1 MNSLRTKQVLKGA
14 LVILFAV
21 STSVPQWTVYGESI
35 SSESESRE
43 VETTETTDAGNE
55 TKSSTSQTETNTE
68 TTAETSVTSTDQETT
83 ATTDNQQTDE
93 ATATETPNDKSS
105 SAKVSDKE
113 NGTENDDIGKGE
125 NFNGKKYLNYFGK
138 QMTDILNGPVDE
150 INARLIGLVLSELF
164 GKDYGVDK
172 EIIKHLIAT
181 YLLYDIAFS
190 KNSVLMSMLGGT
202 DDGTTPTENT
212 GFYPNTKQ
220 LHQTVL
226 NKQDGKMMD
235 VYAYYVDQGS
245 DKTVMIHGGFRGN
258 WNNGIVTEEYNDFY
272 KAGYNLLFV
281 DSRATGNSGGD
292 YVTYGQYESDDVLY
306 WINQEVRE
314 RPSQKILLYGGSM
327 GAATMMSVL
336 AKDIPVNV
344 KGIIENCGF
353 ASIDE
358 QLRFTYSQTVVP
370 ALPPAIKNQLD
381 IIGDQEHEDLFMGLL
396 KQYYFDQE
404 MHLDPTAALPTI
416 GMSGSLPKLIIHG
429 TADDVVPVSNAQKLY
444 ELAGGYKDL
453 LLVEGAGHGKAQEV
467 DHAAYTKHVTDFLK
481 VVFHDQINVKYVD
494 ENNKSLLKDQD
505 EIWLYGAYGENY
517 VTEQKT
523 FEGYELANV
532 EGPTEG
538 VFNETT
544 PTIIYHYKK
553 IPVVPPK
560 KQDPA
565 ENADNKG
572 KDEPRDDQSS
582 DDTLPIQMTVKVQK
596 KTDAKKECCRKLG
609 KRNIR
614 FSFIQVDFY
623 LLARLSHGFGEER
636 EGK

>member
-1 MNSLRTKQVLKGA
+1 MNRLRTKQVLKGA
-14 LVILFAV
+14 LAVLFAV
-21 STSVPQWTVYGESI
+21 STNVPQWSVYGESI
-35 SSESESRE
+35 FSESGSRE
-43 VETTETTDAGNE
+43 VETTETTDARNE
-55 TKSSTSQTETNTE
+55 TKSSTSQTETSTE

-93 ATATETPNDKSS
+93 ATATKTPNDKSS

-281 DSRATGNSGGD
+281 DSRTTGNSGGD

-505 EIWLYGAYGENY
+505 EIRLYGAYGENY

-596 KTDAKKECCRKLG
+596 KTDTKKGMLPKTGEKKHSLLIYSGGFLSASTIITWIWRRKRG
-609 KRNIR
+609 
-614 FSFIQVDFY
+614 
-623 LLARLSHGFGEER
+623 
-636 EGK
+636 

>member
-1 MNSLRTKQVLKGA
+1 MNRLRTKQVLKGA
-14 LVILFAV
+14 LVVLFAV
-21 STSVPQWTVYGESI
+21 STNVPQWSVYGESI
-35 SSESESRE
+35 FSESGSRE
-43 VETTETTDAGNE
+43 VETTETTDARNE
-55 TKSSTSQTETNTE
+55 TKSSTSQTETSTE

-93 ATATETPNDKSS
+93 ATATKTPNDKSS

-505 EIWLYGAYGENY
+505 EIRLYGAYGENY

-582 DDTLPIQMTVKVQK
+582 DDTLQIQMTVKVQK
-596 KTDAKKECCRKLG
+596 KTDTKKGMLPKTGEKKHSLLIYSGGFLSASTIITWIWRRKRG
-609 KRNIR
+609 
-614 FSFIQVDFY
+614 
-623 LLARLSHGFGEER
+623 
-636 EGK
+636 

>member
-1 MNSLRTKQVLKGA
+1 MLKGA
-14 LVILFAV
+14 LVVLFAV
-21 STSVPQWTVYGESI
+21 STNVPQWSVYGESI
-35 SSESESRE
+35 FSESGSRE
-43 VETTETTDAGNE
+43 VETTETTDARNE
-55 TKSSTSQTETNTE
+55 TKSSTSQTETSTE

-93 ATATETPNDKSS
+93 ATATKTPNDKSS

-212 GFYPNTKQ
+212 GFYTNTKQ

-381 IIGDQEHEDLFMGLL
+381 IIGDQEHEDLFMGLF

-494 ENNKSLLKDQD
+494 ENNKSLLKDLD
-505 EIWLYGAYGENY
+505 EIRLYGAYGENY

-596 KTDAKKECCRKLG
+596 KTDTKKGMLPKTGEKKHSLLIYSGGFLSASTIITWIWRRKRG
-609 KRNIR
+609 
-614 FSFIQVDFY
+614 
-623 LLARLSHGFGEER
+623 
-636 EGK
+636 

>member
-1 MNSLRTKQVLKGA
+1 ML
-14 LVILFAV
+14 
-21 STSVPQWTVYGESI
+21 
-35 SSESESRE
+35 
-43 VETTETTDAGNE
+43 E
-55 TKSSTSQTETNTE
+55 TKSSTSQTETSTE

-538 VFNETT
+538 VFNETA

-596 KTDAKKECCRKLG
+596 KTDTKKGMLPKTGEKKHSLLIYSGGFLSASTIITWIWRRKRG
-609 KRNIR
+609 
-614 FSFIQVDFY
+614 
-623 LLARLSHGFGEER
+623 
-636 EGK
+636 

>member
-1 MNSLRTKQVLKGA
+1 MNRLRTKQVLKGA
-14 LVILFAV
+14 LVVLFAV
-21 STSVPQWTVYGESI
+21 STNVPQWSVYGESI
-35 SSESESRE
+35 FSESGSRE
-43 VETTETTDAGNE
+43 VETTETTDARNE
-55 TKSSTSQTETNTE
+55 TKSSTSQTETSTE

-538 VFNETT
+538 VFNETA

-572 KDEPRDDQSS
+572 KDEPRDEQSS

-596 KTDAKKECCRKLG
+596 KTDTKKGMLPKTGEKKHSLLIYSGGFLSASTIITWIWRRKRG
-609 KRNIR
+609 
-614 FSFIQVDFY
+614 
-623 LLARLSHGFGEER
+623 
-636 EGK
+636 

>member
-1 MNSLRTKQVLKGA
+1 MLKGA
-14 LVILFAV
+14 LVVLFAV
-21 STSVPQWTVYGESI
+21 STNVPQWSVYGESI
-35 SSESESRE
+35 FSESGSRE
-43 VETTETTDAGNE
+43 VETTETTDARNE
-55 TKSSTSQTETNTE
+55 TKSSTSQTETSTE

-381 IIGDQEHEDLFMGLL
+381 IIGDQEHKDLFMGLL

-505 EIWLYGAYGENY
+505 EIRLYGAYGENY

-596 KTDAKKECCRKLG
+596 KTDTKKGMLPKTGEKKHSLLIYSGEFLSASTIITWIWRRKRG
-609 KRNIR
+609 
-614 FSFIQVDFY
+614 
-623 LLARLSHGFGEER
+623 
-636 EGK
+636 

>member
-1 MNSLRTKQVLKGA
+1 MNRLRTKQVLKGA
-14 LVILFAV
+14 LVVLFAV
-21 STSVPQWTVYGESI
+21 STNVPQWSVYGESI
-35 SSESESRE
+35 FSESGSRE
-43 VETTETTDAGNE
+43 VETTETTDARNE
-55 TKSSTSQTETNTE
+55 TKSSTSQTETSTE

-212 GFYPNTKQ
+212 GFYTNTKQ

-596 KTDAKKECCRKLG
+596 KTDTKKGMLPKTGEKKHSLLIYSGGFLSASTIITWIWRRKRG
-609 KRNIR
+609 
-614 FSFIQVDFY
+614 
-623 LLARLSHGFGEER
+623 
-636 EGK
+636 

>member
-1 MNSLRTKQVLKGA
+1 MLKGA
-14 LVILFAV
+14 LVVLFAV
-21 STSVPQWTVYGESI
+21 STNVPQWSVYGESI
-35 SSESESRE
+35 FSESGSRE
-43 VETTETTDAGNE
+43 VETTETTDARNE
-55 TKSSTSQTETNTE
+55 TKSSTSQTETSTE

-444 ELAGGYKDL
+444 ELAGRYKDL

-538 VFNETT
+538 VFNETA

-596 KTDAKKECCRKLG
+596 KTDTKKGMLPKTGEKKHSLLIYSGGFLSASTIITWIWRRKRG
-609 KRNIR
+609 
-614 FSFIQVDFY
+614 
-623 LLARLSHGFGEER
+623 
-636 EGK
+636 

>member
-1 MNSLRTKQVLKGA
+1 MLKGA
-14 LVILFAV
+14 LVVLFAV
-21 STSVPQWTVYGESI
+21 STNVPQWSVYGESI
-35 SSESESRE
+35 FSESGSRE
-43 VETTETTDAGNE
+43 VETTETTDARNE
-55 TKSSTSQTETNTE
+55 TKSSTSQTETSTE

-83 ATTDNQQTDE
+83 STTDNQQTDE

-538 VFNETT
+538 VFNETA

-596 KTDAKKECCRKLG
+596 KTDTKKGMLPKTGEKKHSLLIYSGGFLSASTIITWIWRRKRG
-609 KRNIR
+609 
-614 FSFIQVDFY
+614 
-623 LLARLSHGFGEER
+623 
-636 EGK
+636 

>member
-1 MNSLRTKQVLKGA
+1 MNRLRTKQVLKGA
-14 LVILFAV
+14 LVVLFAV
-21 STSVPQWTVYGESI
+21 STNVPQWSVYGESI
-35 SSESESRE
+35 FSESGSRE
-43 VETTETTDAGNE
+43 VETTETTDARNE
-55 TKSSTSQTETNTE
+55 TKSSTSQTETSTE

-538 VFNETT
+538 VFNETA

-596 KTDAKKECCRKLG
+596 KTDTKKGMLPKTGEK
-609 KRNIR
+609 KH
-614 FSFIQVDFY
+614 S
-623 LLARLSHGFGEER
+623 LLIYSGGFLSASTIITWIW
-636 EGK
+636 

>member
-1 MNSLRTKQVLKGA
+1 MRTKQVLKGA
-14 LVILFAV
+14 LVVLFAV
-21 STSVPQWTVYGESI
+21 STNVPQWSVYGESI
-35 SSESESRE
+35 FSESGSRE
-43 VETTETTDAGNE
+43 VETTETTDARNE
-55 TKSSTSQTETNTE
+55 TKSSTSQTETSTE

-93 ATATETPNDKSS
+93 ATATKTPNDKSS

-202 DDGTTPTENT
+202 DDGTTLTENT

-404 MHLDPTAALPTI
+404 IHLDPTAALPTI

-505 EIWLYGAYGENY
+505 EIRLYGAYGENY

-596 KTDAKKECCRKLG
+596 KTDTKKGMLPKTGEKKHSLLIYSGGFLSASTIITWIWRRKRG
-609 KRNIR
+609 
-614 FSFIQVDFY
+614 
-623 LLARLSHGFGEER
+623 
-636 EGK
+636 

>member
-1 MNSLRTKQVLKGA
+1 MLKGA
-14 LVILFAV
+14 LVVLFAV
-21 STSVPQWTVYGESI
+21 STNVPQWSVYGESI
-35 SSESESRE
+35 FSESGSRE
-43 VETTETTDAGNE
+43 VETTETTDARNE
-55 TKSSTSQTETNTE
+55 TKSSTSQTETSTE

-416 GMSGSLPKLIIHG
+416 GMSGSLLKLIIHG

-538 VFNETT
+538 VFNETA

-596 KTDAKKECCRKLG
+596 KTDTKKGMLPKTGEKKHSLLIYSGGFLSASTIITWIWRRKRG
-609 KRNIR
+609 
-614 FSFIQVDFY
+614 
-623 LLARLSHGFGEER
+623 
-636 EGK
+636 

>member
-1 MNSLRTKQVLKGA
+1 MRTKQVLKGA
-14 LVILFAV
+14 LVVLFAV
-21 STSVPQWTVYGESI
+21 STNVPQWSVYGESI
-35 SSESESRE
+35 LSESGSRE
-43 VETTETTDAGNE
+43 VETTETTDARNE
-55 TKSSTSQTETNTE
+55 TKSSTSQTETSTE

-505 EIWLYGAYGENY
+505 EIRLYGAYGENY

-596 KTDAKKECCRKLG
+596 KTDTKKGMLPKTGEKKHSLLIYSGGFLSASTIITWIWRRKRG
-609 KRNIR
+609 
-614 FSFIQVDFY
+614 
-623 LLARLSHGFGEER
+623 
-636 EGK
+636 

>member
-1 MNSLRTKQVLKGA
+1 MNRLRTKQVLKGA
-14 LVILFAV
+14 LVVLFAV
-21 STSVPQWTVYGESI
+21 STNVPQWSVYGESI
-35 SSESESRE
+35 FSESGSRE
-43 VETTETTDAGNE
+43 VETTETTDARNE
-55 TKSSTSQTETNTE
+55 TKSSTSQTETSTE

-93 ATATETPNDKSS
+93 ATATKTPNDKSS

-245 DKTVMIHGGFRGN
+245 DKIVMIHGGFRGN

-505 EIWLYGAYGENY
+505 EIRLYGAYGENY

-596 KTDAKKECCRKLG
+596 KTDTKKGMLPKTGEKKHSLLIYSGEFLSASTIITWIWRRKRG
-609 KRNIR
+609 
-614 FSFIQVDFY
+614 
-623 LLARLSHGFGEER
+623 
-636 EGK
+636 

>member
-1 MNSLRTKQVLKGA
+1 MNRLRTKQVLKGA
-14 LVILFAV
+14 LVVLFAV
-21 STSVPQWTVYGESI
+21 STNVPQWSVYGESI
-35 SSESESRE
+35 FSESGSRE
-43 VETTETTDAGNE
+43 VETTETTDARNE
-55 TKSSTSQTETNTE
+55 TKSSTSQTETSTE

-381 IIGDQEHEDLFMGLL
+381 IIWDQEHEDLFMGLL

-538 VFNETT
+538 VFNETA

-596 KTDAKKECCRKLG
+596 KTDTKKGMLPKTGEKKHSLLIYSVGFLSASTIITWIWRRKRG
-609 KRNIR
+609 
-614 FSFIQVDFY
+614 
-623 LLARLSHGFGEER
+623 
-636 EGK
+636 

>member
-1 MNSLRTKQVLKGA
+1 MLKGA
-14 LVILFAV
+14 LVVLFAV
-21 STSVPQWTVYGESI
+21 STNVPQWSVYGESI
-35 SSESESRE
+35 FSESGSRE
-43 VETTETTDAGNE
+43 VETTETTDARNE
-55 TKSSTSQTETNTE
+55 TKSSTSQTETSTE

-93 ATATETPNDKSS
+93 ATATKTPNDKSS

-245 DKTVMIHGGFRGN
+245 DKIVMIHGGFRGN

-404 MHLDPTAALPTI
+404 MHLDPTAALSTI

-538 VFNETT
+538 VFNETA

-596 KTDAKKECCRKLG
+596 KTDTKKGMLPKTGEKKHSLLIYSGGFLSASTIITWIWRRKRG
-609 KRNIR
+609 
-614 FSFIQVDFY
+614 
-623 LLARLSHGFGEER
+623 
-636 EGK
+636 

>member
-1 MNSLRTKQVLKGA
+1 MLKGA
-14 LVILFAV
+14 LVVLFAV
-21 STSVPQWTVYGESI
+21 STNVPQWSVYGESI
-35 SSESESRE
+35 FSESGSRE
-43 VETTETTDAGNE
+43 VETTETTDARNE
-55 TKSSTSQTETNTE
+55 TKSSTSQTETSTE

-505 EIWLYGAYGENY
+505 EIRLYGAYGENY

-538 VFNETT
+538 VFNETA

-596 KTDAKKECCRKLG
+596 KTDTKKGMLPKTGEKKHSLLIYSGGFLSASTIITWIWRRKRG
-609 KRNIR
+609 
-614 FSFIQVDFY
+614 
-623 LLARLSHGFGEER
+623 
-636 EGK
+636 

>member
-1 MNSLRTKQVLKGA
+1 MLKGA
-14 LVILFAV
+14 LVVLFAV
-21 STSVPQWTVYGESI
+21 STNVPQWSVYGESI
-35 SSESESRE
+35 FSESGSRE
-43 VETTETTDAGNE
+43 VETTETTDARNE
-55 TKSSTSQTETNTE
+55 TKSSTSQTETSTE

-467 DHAAYTKHVTDFLK
+467 DHAAYAKHVTDFLK

-538 VFNETT
+538 VFNETA

-596 KTDAKKECCRKLG
+596 KTDTKKGMLPKTGEKKHSLLIYSGGFLSASTIITWIWRRKRG
-609 KRNIR
+609 
-614 FSFIQVDFY
+614 
-623 LLARLSHGFGEER
+623 
-636 EGK
+636 

>member
-1 MNSLRTKQVLKGA
+1 MNRLRTKQVLKGA
-14 LVILFAV
+14 LVVLFAV
-21 STSVPQWTVYGESI
+21 STNVPQWSVYGESI
-35 SSESESRE
+35 FSESGSRE
-43 VETTETTDAGNE
+43 VETTETTDARNE
-55 TKSSTSQTETNTE
+55 TKSSTSQTETSTE

-93 ATATETPNDKSS
+93 ATATKTPNDKSS

-245 DKTVMIHGGFRGN
+245 DKIVMIHGGFRGN

-429 TADDVVPVSNAQKLY
+429 TADDVVPVFNAQKLY

-505 EIWLYGAYGENY
+505 EIRLYGAYGENY

-596 KTDAKKECCRKLG
+596 KTDTKKGMLPKTGEKKHSLLIYSGGFLSASTIITWIWRRKRG
-609 KRNIR
+609 
-614 FSFIQVDFY
+614 
-623 LLARLSHGFGEER
+623 
-636 EGK
+636 

>member
-1 MNSLRTKQVLKGA
+1 MNRLRTKQVLKGA
-14 LVILFAV
+14 LVVLFAV
-21 STSVPQWTVYGESI
+21 STNVPQWSVYGESI
-35 SSESESRE
+35 FSESGSRE
-43 VETTETTDAGNE
+43 VETTETTDARNE
-55 TKSSTSQTETNTE
+55 TKSSTSQTETSTE

-523 FEGYELANV
+523 FEGYKLANV

-538 VFNETT
+538 VFNETA

-596 KTDAKKECCRKLG
+596 KTDTKKGMLPKTGEKKHSLLIYSGGFLSASTIITWIWRRKRG
-609 KRNIR
+609 
-614 FSFIQVDFY
+614 
-623 LLARLSHGFGEER
+623 
-636 EGK
+636 

>member
-1 MNSLRTKQVLKGA
+1 MLKGA
-14 LVILFAV
+14 LVVLFAV
-21 STSVPQWTVYGESI
+21 STNVPQWSVYGESI
-35 SSESESRE
+35 FSESGSRE
-43 VETTETTDAGNE
+43 VETTETTDARNE
-55 TKSSTSQTETNTE
+55 TKSSTSQTETSTE

-93 ATATETPNDKSS
+93 ATATKTPNDKSS

-190 KNSVLMSMLGGT
+190 KNSVLMSMLGGK

-505 EIWLYGAYGENY
+505 EIRLYGAYGENY

-596 KTDAKKECCRKLG
+596 KTDTKKGMLPKTGEKKHSLLIYSGGFLSASTIITWIWRRKRG
-609 KRNIR
+609 
-614 FSFIQVDFY
+614 
-623 LLARLSHGFGEER
+623 
-636 EGK
+636 

>member
-1 MNSLRTKQVLKGA
+1 MLKGA
-14 LVILFAV
+14 LVVLFAV
-21 STSVPQWTVYGESI
+21 STNVPQWSVYGESI
-35 SSESESRE
+35 FSESGSRE
-43 VETTETTDAGNE
+43 VETTETTDARNE
-55 TKSSTSQTETNTE
+55 TKSSTSQTETSTE

-245 DKTVMIHGGFRGN
+245 DKTVIIHGGFRGN

-505 EIWLYGAYGENY
+505 EIRLYGAYGENY

-596 KTDAKKECCRKLG
+596 KTDTKKGMLPKTGEKKHSLLIYSGGFLSASTIITWIWRRKRG
-609 KRNIR
+609 
-614 FSFIQVDFY
+614 
-623 LLARLSHGFGEER
+623 
-636 EGK
+636 

>member
-1 MNSLRTKQVLKGA
+1 MLKGA
-14 LVILFAV
+14 LVVLFAV
-21 STSVPQWTVYGESI
+21 STNVPQWSVYGESI
-35 SSESESRE
+35 FSESGSRE
-43 VETTETTDAGNE
+43 VETTETTDARNE
-55 TKSSTSQTETNTE
+55 TKSSTSQTETSTE

-83 ATTDNQQTDE
+83 TTTDNQQTDE

-538 VFNETT
+538 VFNETA

-596 KTDAKKECCRKLG
+596 KTDTKKGMLPKTGEKKHSLLIYSGGFLSASTIITWIWRRKRG
-609 KRNIR
+609 
-614 FSFIQVDFY
+614 
-623 LLARLSHGFGEER
+623 
-636 EGK
+636 

>member
-1 MNSLRTKQVLKGA
+1 MLKGA
-14 LVILFAV
+14 LVVLFAV
-21 STSVPQWTVYGESI
+21 STNVPQWSVYGESI
-35 SSESESRE
+35 FSESGSRE
-43 VETTETTDAGNE
+43 VETTETTDARNE
-55 TKSSTSQTETNTE
+55 TKSSTSQTETSTE

-93 ATATETPNDKSS
+93 ATATKTPNDKSS

-596 KTDAKKECCRKLG
+596 KTDTKKGMLPKTGEKKHSLLIYSGGFLSASTIITWIWRRKRG
-609 KRNIR
+609 
-614 FSFIQVDFY
+614 
-623 LLARLSHGFGEER
+623 
-636 EGK
+636 

>member
-1 MNSLRTKQVLKGA
+1 VLKGA
-14 LVILFAV
+14 LVVLFAV
-21 STSVPQWTVYGESI
+21 STNVPQWSVYGESI
-35 SSESESRE
+35 FSESGSRE
-43 VETTETTDAGNE
+43 VETTETTDARNE
-55 TKSSTSQTETNTE
+55 TKSSTSQTETSTE

-93 ATATETPNDKSS
+93 ATATKTPNDKSS

-505 EIWLYGAYGENY
+505 EIRLYGAYGENY

-596 KTDAKKECCRKLG
+596 KTDTKKGMLPKTGEKKHSLLIYSGEFLSASTIITWIWRRKRG
-609 KRNIR
+609 
-614 FSFIQVDFY
+614 
-623 LLARLSHGFGEER
+623 
-636 EGK
+636 

>member
-1 MNSLRTKQVLKGA
+1 MLKGA
-14 LVILFAV
+14 LVVLFAV
-21 STSVPQWTVYGESI
+21 STNVPQWSVYGESI
-35 SSESESRE
+35 FSESGSRE
-43 VETTETTDAGNE
+43 VETTETTDARNE
-55 TKSSTSQTETNTE
+55 TKSSTSQTETSTE

-93 ATATETPNDKSS
+93 ATATKTPNDKSS

-245 DKTVMIHGGFRGN
+245 DKIVMIHGGFRGN

-596 KTDAKKECCRKLG
+596 KTDTKKGMLPKTGEKKHSLLIYSGGFLSASTIITWIWRRKRG
-609 KRNIR
+609 
-614 FSFIQVDFY
+614 
-623 LLARLSHGFGEER
+623 
-636 EGK
+636 

>member
-1 MNSLRTKQVLKGA
+1 MRTKQVLKGA
-14 LVILFAV
+14 LVVLFAV
-21 STSVPQWTVYGESI
+21 STNVPQWSVYGESI
-35 SSESESRE
+35 FSESGSRE
-43 VETTETTDAGNE
+43 VETTETTDARNE
-55 TKSSTSQTETNTE
+55 TKSSTSQTETSTE

-538 VFNETT
+538 VFNETA

-596 KTDAKKECCRKLG
+596 KTDTKKGMLPKTGEKKYSLLIYSGGFLSASTIITWIWRRKRG
-609 KRNIR
+609 
-614 FSFIQVDFY
+614 
-623 LLARLSHGFGEER
+623 
-636 EGK
+636 

>member
-1 MNSLRTKQVLKGA
+1 MNRLRTKQVLKGA
-14 LVILFAV
+14 LVVLFAV
-21 STSVPQWTVYGESI
+21 STNVPQWSVYGESI
-35 SSESESRE
+35 FSESGSRE
-43 VETTETTDAGNE
+43 VETTETTDARNE
-55 TKSSTSQTETNTE
+55 TKSSTSQTETSTE

-538 VFNETT
+538 VFNETA

-596 KTDAKKECCRKLG
+596 KTDTKKGMLPKTGEKKYSLLIYSGGFLSASTIITWIWRRKRG
-609 KRNIR
+609 
-614 FSFIQVDFY
+614 
-623 LLARLSHGFGEER
+623 
-636 EGK
+636 

>member
-1 MNSLRTKQVLKGA
+1 MLKGA
-14 LVILFAV
+14 LVVLFAV
-21 STSVPQWTVYGESI
+21 STNVPQWSVYGESI
-35 SSESESRE
+35 FSESGSRE
-43 VETTETTDAGNE
+43 VETTETTDARNE
-55 TKSSTSQTETNTE
+55 TKSSTSQTETSTE

-93 ATATETPNDKSS
+93 ATATKTPNDKSS

-245 DKTVMIHGGFRGN
+245 DKIVMIHGGFRGN

-505 EIWLYGAYGENY
+505 EIRLYGAYGENY

-538 VFNETT
+538 VFNETI

-596 KTDAKKECCRKLG
+596 KTDTKKGMLPKTGEKKHSLLIYSGGFLSASTIITWIWRRKRG
-609 KRNIR
+609 
-614 FSFIQVDFY
+614 
-623 LLARLSHGFGEER
+623 
-636 EGK
+636 

>member
-1 MNSLRTKQVLKGA
+1 MLKGA
-14 LVILFAV
+14 LVVLFAV
-21 STSVPQWTVYGESI
+21 STNVPQWSVYGESI
-35 SSESESRE
+35 FSESGSRE
-43 VETTETTDAGNE
+43 VETTETTDARNE
-55 TKSSTSQTETNTE
+55 TKSSTSQTETSTE

-93 ATATETPNDKSS
+93 ATATKTPNDKSS

-245 DKTVMIHGGFRGN
+245 DKIVMIHGGFRGN

-404 MHLDPTAALPTI
+404 MHLDPTAVLPTI

-505 EIWLYGAYGENY
+505 EIRLYGAYGENY

-596 KTDAKKECCRKLG
+596 KTDTKKGMLPKTGEKKHSLLIYSGGFLSASTIITWIWRRKRG
-609 KRNIR
+609 
-614 FSFIQVDFY
+614 
-623 LLARLSHGFGEER
+623 
-636 EGK
+636 

>member
-1 MNSLRTKQVLKGA
+1 MLKGA
-14 LVILFAV
+14 LVVLFAV
-21 STSVPQWTVYGESI
+21 STNVPQWSVYGESI
-35 SSESESRE
+35 FSESGSRE
-43 VETTETTDAGNE
+43 VETTETTDARNE
-55 TKSSTSQTETNTE
+55 TKSSTSQTETSTE

-505 EIWLYGAYGENY
+505 EIWLYGSYGENY

-538 VFNETT
+538 VFNETA

-596 KTDAKKECCRKLG
+596 KTDTKKGMLPKTGEKKHSLLIYSGGFLSASTIITWIWRRKRG
-609 KRNIR
+609 
-614 FSFIQVDFY
+614 
-623 LLARLSHGFGEER
+623 
-636 EGK
+636 

>member
-1 MNSLRTKQVLKGA
+1 MNRLRTKQVLKGA
-14 LVILFAV
+14 LVVLFAV
-21 STSVPQWTVYGESI
+21 STNVPQWSVYGESI
-35 SSESESRE
+35 FSESGSRE
-43 VETTETTDAGNE
+43 VETTETTDARNE
-55 TKSSTSQTETNTE
+55 TKSSTSQTETSTE

-245 DKTVMIHGGFRGN
+245 DKTVIIHGGFRGN

-505 EIWLYGAYGENY
+505 EIRLYGAYGENY

-596 KTDAKKECCRKLG
+596 KTDTKKRMLPKTGEKKHSLLIYSGGFLSASTIITWIWRRKRG
-609 KRNIR
+609 
-614 FSFIQVDFY
+614 
-623 LLARLSHGFGEER
+623 
-636 EGK
+636 

>member
-1 MNSLRTKQVLKGA
+1 MRTKQVLKGA

-68 TTAETSVTSTDQETT
+68 TTVETSVTSTDQETT
-83 ATTDNQQTDE
+83 ATTDNQQTEE
-93 ATATETPNDKSS
+93 ATATKMSNDESS

-181 YLLYDIAFS
+181 YLLYDIAFA

-358 QLRFTYSQTVVP
+358 QLRFTYSQTVAP
-370 ALPPAIKNQLD
+370 ALPDAIKNQLD

-404 MHLDPTAALPTI
+404 MHLDTKAALPTI
-416 GMSGSLPKLIIHG
+416 GMSDSLPKLIIHG

-444 ELAGGYKDL
+444 ELSGGYKDL

-505 EIWLYGAYGENY
+505 EIQLYGAYGENY

-538 VFNETT
+538 IFNETI
-544 PTIIYHYKK
+544 PTIIFYYKK
-553 IPVVPPK
+553 IPVAPPK
-560 KQDPA
+560 KQDPT

-572 KDEPRDDQSS
+572 KNEPREDQSS
-582 DDTLPIQMTVKVQK
+582 DDTQPIQMTVKVQK
-596 KTDAKKECCRKLG
+596 KTDAKKECCRKLE

>member
-1 MNSLRTKQVLKGA
+1 MLKGA
-14 LVILFAV
+14 LVVLFAV
-21 STSVPQWTVYGESI
+21 STNVPQWSVYGESI
-35 SSESESRE
+35 FSESGSRE
-43 VETTETTDAGNE
+43 VETTETTDARNE
-55 TKSSTSQTETNTE
+55 TKSSTSQTETSTE

-93 ATATETPNDKSS
+93 ATATKTPNDKSS

-212 GFYPNTKQ
+212 GFYPNIKQ

-505 EIWLYGAYGENY
+505 EIRLYGVYGENY

-596 KTDAKKECCRKLG
+596 KTDTKKGMLPKTGEKKHSLLIYSGGFLSASTIITWIWRRKRG
-609 KRNIR
+609 
-614 FSFIQVDFY
+614 
-623 LLARLSHGFGEER
+623 
-636 EGK
+636 

>member
-1 MNSLRTKQVLKGA
+1 MNRLRTKQVLKGA
-14 LVILFAV
+14 LAVLFAV
-21 STSVPQWTVYGESI
+21 STNVPQWSVYGESI
-35 SSESESRE
+35 FSESGSRE
-43 VETTETTDAGNE
+43 VETTETTDARNE
-55 TKSSTSQTETNTE
+55 TKSSTSQTETSTE

-538 VFNETT
+538 VFNETA

-596 KTDAKKECCRKLG
+596 KTDTKKGMLPKTGEKKHSLLIYSGGFLSASTIITWIWRRKRG
-609 KRNIR
+609 
-614 FSFIQVDFY
+614 
-623 LLARLSHGFGEER
+623 
-636 EGK
+636 

>member
-1 MNSLRTKQVLKGA
+1 MLKGA
-14 LVILFAV
+14 LAVLFAV
-21 STSVPQWTVYGESI
+21 STNVPQWSVYGESI
-35 SSESESRE
+35 FSESGSRE
-43 VETTETTDAGNE
+43 VETTETTDARNE
-55 TKSSTSQTETNTE
+55 TKSSTSQTETSTE

-93 ATATETPNDKSS
+93 ATATKTPNDKSS

-404 MHLDPTAALPTI
+404 MHLNPTAALPTI

-505 EIWLYGAYGENY
+505 EIRLYGAYGENY

-544 PTIIYHYKK
+544 PTIIYQYKK

-596 KTDAKKECCRKLG
+596 KTDTKKGMLPKTGEKKHSLLIYSGGFLSASTIITWIWRRKRG
-609 KRNIR
+609 
-614 FSFIQVDFY
+614 
-623 LLARLSHGFGEER
+623 
-636 EGK
+636 

>member
-1 MNSLRTKQVLKGA
+1 MNRLRTKQVLKGA
-14 LVILFAV
+14 LVVLFAV
-21 STSVPQWTVYGESI
+21 STNVPQWSVYGESI
-35 SSESESRE
+35 FSESGSRE
-43 VETTETTDAGNE
+43 VETTETTDARNE
-55 TKSSTSQTETNTE
+55 TKSSTSQTETSTE

-381 IIGDQEHEDLFMGLL
+381 IIWDQEHEDLFMGLL

-416 GMSGSLPKLIIHG
+416 GMSGSLPKLIIYG

-538 VFNETT
+538 VFNETA

-596 KTDAKKECCRKLG
+596 KTDTKKGMLPKTGEKKHSLLIYSGGFLSASTIITWIWRRKRG
-609 KRNIR
+609 
-614 FSFIQVDFY
+614 
-623 LLARLSHGFGEER
+623 
-636 EGK
+636 

>member
-1 MNSLRTKQVLKGA
+1 MRTKQVLKGA
-14 LVILFAV
+14 LVVLFAV
-21 STSVPQWTVYGESI
+21 STNVPQWSVYGESI
-35 SSESESRE
+35 FSESGSRE
-43 VETTETTDAGNE
+43 VETTETTDARNE
-55 TKSSTSQTETNTE
+55 TKSSTSQTETSTE

-93 ATATETPNDKSS
+93 ATATKTPNDKSS

-245 DKTVMIHGGFRGN
+245 DKIVMIHGGFRGN

-538 VFNETT
+538 VFNETA

-596 KTDAKKECCRKLG
+596 KTDTKKGMLPKTGEKKHSLLIYSGGFLSASTIITWIWRRKRG
-609 KRNIR
+609 
-614 FSFIQVDFY
+614 
-623 LLARLSHGFGEER
+623 
-636 EGK
+636 

>member
-1 MNSLRTKQVLKGA
+1 MLKGA
-14 LVILFAV
+14 LVVLFAV
-21 STSVPQWTVYGESI
+21 STNIPQWSVYGESI
-35 SSESESRE
+35 FSESGSRE
-43 VETTETTDAGNE
+43 VETTETTDARNE
-55 TKSSTSQTETNTE
+55 TKSSTSQTETSTE

-93 ATATETPNDKSS
+93 ATATKTPNDKSS

-212 GFYPNTKQ
+212 GFYTNTKQ

-505 EIWLYGAYGENY
+505 EIRLYGAYGENY

-596 KTDAKKECCRKLG
+596 KTDTKKGMLPKTGEKKHSLLIYSGGFLSASTIITWIWRRKRG
-609 KRNIR
+609 
-614 FSFIQVDFY
+614 
-623 LLARLSHGFGEER
+623 
-636 EGK
+636 

>member
-1 MNSLRTKQVLKGA
+1 MLKGA
-14 LVILFAV
+14 LVVLFAV
-21 STSVPQWTVYGESI
+21 STNVPQWSVYGESI
-35 SSESESRE
+35 FSESGSRE
-43 VETTETTDAGNE
+43 VETTETTDARNE
-55 TKSSTSQTETNTE
+55 TKSSTSQTETSTE

-93 ATATETPNDKSS
+93 ATATKTPNDKSS

-212 GFYPNTKQ
+212 GFYTNTKQ

-381 IIGDQEHEDLFMGLL
+381 IIGDQEHEDLFMGLF

-453 LLVEGAGHGKAQEV
+453 LLGRRSRA
-467 DHAAYTKHVTDFLK
+467 
-481 VVFHDQINVKYVD
+481 
-494 ENNKSLLKDQD
+494 
-505 EIWLYGAYGENY
+505 W
-517 VTEQKT
+517 
-523 FEGYELANV
+523 
-532 EGPTEG
+532 
-538 VFNETT
+538 
-544 PTIIYHYKK
+544 
-553 IPVVPPK
+553 
-560 KQDPA
+560 
-565 ENADNKG
+565 KG
-572 KDEPRDDQSS
+572 TGS
-582 DDTLPIQMTVKVQK
+582 
-596 KTDAKKECCRKLG
+596 
-609 KRNIR
+609 
-614 FSFIQVDFY
+614 
-623 LLARLSHGFGEER
+623 
-636 EGK
+636 